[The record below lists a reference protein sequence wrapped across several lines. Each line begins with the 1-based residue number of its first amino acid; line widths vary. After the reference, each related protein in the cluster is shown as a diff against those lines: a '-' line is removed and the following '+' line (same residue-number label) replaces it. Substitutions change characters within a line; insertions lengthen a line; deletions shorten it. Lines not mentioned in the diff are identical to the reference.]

1 MKEND
6 TFRTK
11 LIEIITQNPGLHFR
25 ELQRR
30 TGAAVGK
37 LDYHL
42 YQLERKGEIYSI
54 KDEHLVRY
62 FSSTADTMLER
73 RIALHMRN
81 QASKEILI
89 RAALDGKIEIQNPEA
104 RIIRMLD
111 AMKDDNIISYEL
123 GADMVRVT
131 LNDKD
136 TIIKFLKRY
145 SMSFIDSIAYSIF
158 KMLDEL

>member
-11 LIEIITQNPGLHFR
+11 LLDIITKNPGLHFR

-42 YQLERKGEIYSI
+42 YQMERKGEIYSM
-54 KDEHLVRY
+54 KDEHLVRF

-81 QASKEILI
+81 QVSKEILI
-89 RAALDGKIEIQNPEA
+89 RAALDGKSEIHNPGA
-104 RIIRMLD
+104 RVIRILD
-111 AMKDDNIISYEL
+111 VMKEDNIISYVQ
-123 GADMVRVT
+123 DPDIVHVT
-131 LNDKD
+131 LNDRD
-136 TIIKFLKRY
+136 IIIKFLKRY
-145 SMSFIDSIAYSIF
+145 SGSFIDSIAYSIF

>member
-6 TFRTK
+6 TFRAK
-11 LIEIITQNPGLHFR
+11 LLDVITQNPGLHFR

-42 YQLERKGEIYSI
+42 YQMERKGEIYSM
-54 KDEHLVRY
+54 KDEHLVRF

-81 QASKEILI
+81 QVSKEILI
-89 RAALDGKIEIQNPEA
+89 RAALDGKSDIHNPGA
-104 RIIRMLD
+104 RVLRILD
-111 AMKDDNIISYEL
+111 AMKEDNIISYDR
-123 GADMVRVT
+123 GPDIVRVT

-136 TIIKFLKRY
+136 LIIKFLKRY
-145 SMSFIDSIAYSIF
+145 SASFLDAIAYSIF